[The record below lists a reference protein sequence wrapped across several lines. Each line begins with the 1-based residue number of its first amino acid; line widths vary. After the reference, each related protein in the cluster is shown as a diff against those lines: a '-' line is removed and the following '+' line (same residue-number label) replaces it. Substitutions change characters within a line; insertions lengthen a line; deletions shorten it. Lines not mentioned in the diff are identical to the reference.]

1 MTLQA
6 ILNEVREVVTRGGRD
21 RDQSG
26 HAANGRALWVY
37 LASSHESYVGGPVL
51 TRPLLVVYETGSS
64 RMIDQRAGEGVF
76 V

>member
-1 MTLQA
+1 MTLEA
-6 ILNEVREVVTRGGRD
+6 ILSEVRARVIQGGRNI
-21 RDQSG
+21 DQSG

-37 LASSHESYVGGPVL
+37 LASSHESYIGGPVL

-76 V
+76 A